1 MLALLWGV
9 AFGNIVR
16 GVALDADHEYVGSFL
31 DLLNPFALLTGCARS
46 RCSSPTGGLPGAEDH
61 RGGARPGPVGRAVGR
76 ASWPPS

>member
-31 DLLNPFALLTGCARS
+31 DLLNPFALLTGLS
-46 RCSSPTGGLPGAEDH
+46 PWRCSSPT
-61 RGGARPGPVGRAVGR
+61 ARSTWR
-76 ASWPPS
+76 